1 MKFTV
6 STTPLK
12 NVISLGVIK
21 ANISK
26 FFYTSN
32 LIQITANKDT
42 LRLNHV
48 SNGIKTQM
56 TLRGSGDEDSETTI
70 LVDCSVFKSLIDTI
84 ESDTVTL
91 EYSDGGLFI
100 VAGTSRFTLSKMVD
114 AEGMNID
121 APADSYNSSEV
132 KDITPSVWKFIK
144 DHMAF
149 AMSTSNQYL
158 VYRNLW
164 VSENDDVL
172 AGDYSQSL
180 FAYSKQ
186 PTLGNTCLLPA
197 SLLNLF
203 VALPEN
209 SRVAKAGDNYVLQIE
224 TDSYT
229 LLTEFT
235 PKYESDEKV
244 GSYNA
249 PVIMGMLNHPEHS
262 AKLEIA
268 PVLKFLNQSA
278 LLTSNSLDKVVI
290 LKSDEESLTFTTRQS
305 ELCLPVSESA
315 PYQVKFNSD
324 LLKSVLSNFDSDEI
338 SIAPIIRDGVA
349 IGCIFWSDTITMLL
363 AGTTA

>member
-6 STTPLK
+6 NTQPLQ
-12 NVISLGVIK
+12 NVLSLGVIK

-26 FFYTSN
+26 YYYTSN
-32 LIQITANKDT
+32 LIQITANADT
-42 LRLNHV
+42 LKLNHV

-56 TLRGSGDEDSETTI
+56 TLRGSGDTQEETTI
-70 LVDCSVFKSLIDTI
+70 LVDCSIFKALIDSI
-84 ESDTVTL
+84 ESDTVAL

-100 VAGTSRFTLSKMVD
+100 IAGTSKFTLSKMVD
-114 AEGMNID
+114 AEGMSIE
-121 APADSYNSSEV
+121 APATSYESSEV

-144 DHMAF
+144 EHQMF
-149 AMSTSNQYL
+149 AISTSNNYL

-186 PTLGNTCLLPA
+186 PTLGSTCLLPT

-203 VALPEN
+203 VALPDN
-209 SRVAKAGDNYVLQIE
+209 SRVAKAGDSYVLQIE
-224 TDSYT
+224 SDSYT

-249 PVIMGMLNHPEHS
+249 PVIMGMLKHPTEC
-262 AKLEIA
+262 AKMEIA

-278 LLTSNSLDKVVI
+278 LLTSNSMDKVVI
-290 LKSDEESLTFTTRQS
+290 LKSESDALTFTTRQS
-305 ELCLPVSESA
+305 EISLPVVESTE
-315 PYQVKFNSD
+315 YQVKFNSD
-324 LLKSVLSNFDSDEI
+324 LLKSVLSNFDADEI
-338 SIAPIIRDGVA
+338 SIAPIMREGVA
-349 IGCIFWSDTITMLL
+349 IGCIFWSDTLTMLL